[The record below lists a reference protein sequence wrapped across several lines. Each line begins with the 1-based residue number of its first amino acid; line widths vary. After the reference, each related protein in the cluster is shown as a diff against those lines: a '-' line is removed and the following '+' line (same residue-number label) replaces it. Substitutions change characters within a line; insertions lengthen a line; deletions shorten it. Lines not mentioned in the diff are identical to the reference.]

1 MEPQEARMATTI
13 TVKNIPADLY
23 TQLKESAVRHHRSIN
38 SEIIAIIEKALV
50 PQNANPDD
58 FRVAAKALREKTRK
72 YGLNQGFIERT
83 KREGRP

>member
-1 MEPQEARMATTI
+1 MATTI

-23 TQLKESAVRHHRSIN
+23 AQLKESAERHHRSIN

-58 FRVAAKALREKTRK
+58 FLVAAKALREKTRK
-72 YGLNQGFIERT
+72 YGLNQDFIEQT
-83 KREGRP
+83 KKEGRP

>member
-58 FRVAAKALREKTRK
+58 FLVAAKALREKTRK
-72 YGLNQGFIERT
+72 YGLNQDFIERT